1 MGENSTQNVYL
12 LVWRLGIPLSSLNG
26 RIYELN
32 DLITRMAHDVKI
44 KKEDFTSVLME
55 ILGLP
60 YSKAT
65 KSIILQT
72 YHDITDIVVDSENQE
87 TSSDATTVSWG
98 SDELSSGTDSPD
110 SPSED
115 ISEEISKEIVS
126 EGPFS
131 GKPDAD

>member
-1 MGENSTQNVYL
+1 MRENSTQNVYL

-72 YHDITDIVVDSENQE
+72 YHDITDVVVDSENQE

-98 SDELSSGTDSPD
+98 ADELKKGADSPD
-110 SPSED
+110 NPTED
-115 ISEEISKEIVS
+115 ISDAFSKEIVS
-126 EGPFS
+126 CGSFS
-131 GKPDAD
+131 GKPEAE